1 MSSSISSRAWVA
13 LAALALSLPVG
24 FAGLGQL
31 LPLSAPVIVDDGA
44 SAPAFQTTGTWVTLA
59 LPGNAERDS
68 LRYATKGSATWTA
81 SVKPGTYVVEVSIP
95 PILRIVQ
102 QAYSVTD
109 GSSVIGTFVVPRL
122 MPGEKKP
129 QTNWIRGATVS
140 TSNGTI
146 AVTLAIPASIGV
158 ADAVRITPVSE
169 SSSSSSVSL
178 PPTPVCGNGSVE
190 GSEQCDYGSANGQ
203 PCMAP
208 AGTACTYCSASCTRV
223 TVDGIRPSSSS
234 SSAPAPVCGNGSVE
248 GSEQCDDGY
257 ANGRICDA
265 VIGGSCTYCSGSC
278 VRIVVDGPRPSS
290 SSSSTS
296 SSAPA
301 SQCGNGVKESGESCD
316 DGSAN
321 GRICEAVIGGSCTY
335 CSLSCVS
342 VIVDGPKPSSS
353 SQSSA
358 ANVGSCSDGI
368 DGDADG
374 GADAASLTDA
384 AALGTKNRLSVISYD
399 VAKNVAYFMQQ
410 GESNYEQT
418 IEVRDAR
425 NALVFTKKFNTADI
439 RRDVFGSPAIDS
451 WTKMFT
457 KPYFSD
463 FTTANGTSVFGLVSD
478 STVADVIIGT
488 TGKPAQ
494 RTLKETKIV
503 RFSSDLSTIEAVLPS
518 GSDRFQHGYLY
529 PTPDGKS
536 LVLFAVGMVKRM
548 EIPNGGNEYAAPFVL
563 VIDAETFTVKS
574 RYSVATNDMALPYP
588 LFVGNDKIVFA
599 LNSMKLSGVGIFTSV
614 ERFPVQVIEYVP
626 STGVAR
632 VVAQPFNGMLDL
644 PGDPRALSD
653 GSSAYMVA
661 MRESRTSTG
670 MRTQTPQL
678 VKISLSTLLPVAT
691 LDMPTNFGG
700 STKILRVLS
709 NGYLAAL
716 RIRFVRDGVYDQEI
730 LLFDLSKVAGT
741 VAEQAATVQEGA
753 MQRTQDGV
761 LVRTNR
767 SVPINMSY
775 DQVSAAFYDY
785 DMTTQSMNAWMLK
798 HDAQCT
804 SPSAAE

>member
-31 LPLSAPVIVDDGA
+31 LPLSTPVIIDDGA

-81 SVKPGTYVVEVSIP
+81 SVRPGTYAIEVSIP

-129 QTNWIRGATVS
+129 QSNWIRGATVS
-140 TSNGTI
+140 TSNGTV
-146 AVTLAIPASIGV
+146 AVTLTVPASIGV
-158 ADAVRITPVSE
+158 ADAVRIVPVSE

-178 PPTPVCGNGSVE
+178 PPPPLCGNGSVE

-208 AGTACTYCSASCTRV
+208 AGTACTYCSASCIRV

-234 SSAPAPVCGNGSVE
+234 SSAPAPACGNGSVE

-278 VRIVVDGPRPSS
+278 VRVVVDGPRPSS
-290 SSSSTS
+290 SSSSMS
-296 SSAPA
+296 SSVPA
-301 SQCGNGVKESGESCD
+301 SQCGNGLKESGEQCD
-316 DGSAN
+316 AGSAN
-321 GRICEAVIGGSCTY
+321 GRFCEAAIGGSCTY
-335 CSLSCVS
+335 CSSTCVS

-353 SQSSA
+353 SMSSA
-358 ANVGSCSDGI
+358 ANAGSCSDGI
-368 DGDADG
+368 DGDIDG
-374 GADAASLTDA
+374 GADVASLTDA
-384 AALGTKNRLSVISYD
+384 FALGTKNSLSVISHD
-399 VAKNVAYFMQQ
+399 VAKNVTYFMQQ
-410 GESNYEQT
+410 GESNDEQT
-418 IEVRDAR
+418 IEARDAH
-425 NALVFTKKFNTADI
+425 NAVIATKKFRTADI
-439 RRDVFGSPAIDS
+439 RRDVFGSPAIDA
-451 WTKMFT
+451 WAKLFT
-457 KPYFSD
+457 KPYFSH
-463 FTTANGTSVFGLVSD
+463 FTTANGSAVFGLVND
-478 STVADVIIGT
+478 STFVDVIIGT
-488 TGKPAQ
+488 TGKSQ
-494 RTLKETKIV
+494 RVRETKVV
-503 RFSSDLSTIEAVLPS
+503 RFSSDLSTIEAVLSS
-518 GSDRFQHGYLY
+518 GSDRIMHGYLY

-536 LVLFAVGMVKRM
+536 LVLFAAGMVKRI
-548 EIPNGGNEYAAPFVL
+548 ENPNGANEYAAPFVL

-574 RYSVATNDMALPYP
+574 RYSVATSDFAIPYP
-588 LFVGNDKIVFA
+588 LFVGNDTIVFA
-599 LNSMKLSGVGIFTSV
+599 LNAMKLSGVGIYTSV

-626 STGVAR
+626 STGIAR
-632 VVAQPFNGMLDL
+632 VVEQPFNGMLHL
-644 PGDPRALSD
+644 PGDPRAHSD

-661 MRESRTSTG
+661 LRELRTPTG
-670 MRTQTPQL
+670 VRTVTPQL

-691 LDMPTNFGG
+691 LDMPTDFG
-700 STKILRVLS
+700 SVTKILRVLS
-709 NGYLAAL
+709 NGYLATL

-741 VAEQAATVQEGA
+741 VAEQPATVQEGG
-753 MQRTQDGV
+753 MLRTQDGV

-767 SVPINMSY
+767 SVPLNVSY
-775 DQVSAAFYDY
+775 DQMSATFYKY
-785 DMTTQSMNAWMLK
+785 DTTQSMSAWRLK